1 MPGVATRCGHR
12 NDNRQVSAAGEFIDA
27 TLQNEGDWFRA
38 TEAKSRLGSELRF
51 YGASVGAIRG
61 TIRDVARRY
70 KGLTHDEIT
79 SLSSELWAEPVF
91 ERRLAAIVLLQSNV
105 ALLRNSDLTRL
116 EGFLRDSGV
125 SALADPLAV
134 DVIRPLRD
142 RLTGTARQQADVII
156 ERWSQ
161 DDNPWLRGAALVVL
175 ERG

>member
-1 MPGVATRCGHR
+1 M
-12 NDNRQVSAAGEFIDA
+12 SAAGEFVDA

-38 TEAKSRLGSELRF
+38 AEAKSRLESELRF

-61 TIRDVARRY
+61 TMRDMARRY
-70 KGLTHDEIT
+70 PGLTHDEIT

-91 ERRLAAIVLLQSNV
+91 ELRLAAIVLLQSNV
-105 ALLRNSDLTRL
+105 RLLRNSDLTRL

-134 DVIRPLRD
+134 DVIRPLLVG
-142 RLTGTARQQADVII
+142 LTGTARQQADVII

-161 DDNPWLRGAALVVL
+161 EDNLSLRRAAQIVLDGA
-175 ERG
+175 